1 MIMVLKRKL
10 KKIVN
15 SISIFLIVGCSYYSM
30 AGSIP
35 ANINNVFIPL
45 IENDTAEFEIA
56 ENLTSKITQE
66 IAIQNILKI
75 TDNSNSDSTILGVI
89 TSATD
94 GPFTFDS
101 NEQVDEYRFSI
112 SLKIL
117 WVDNENEKN
126 LIEKTFT
133 GFGNYSINNDPS
145 SDGIDNDNDGIL
157 DENDDDEFGDSR
169 ELAINIAINK
179 IASDVVNS
187 ILSTWKKNC

>member
-1 MIMVLKRKL
+1 MILILKRKL

-35 ANINNVFIPL
+35 ANINNVYIPL
-45 IENDTAEFEIA
+45 IENDTAEFEIS

-89 TSATD
+89 TSTTD

-112 SLKIL
+112 SIKIL

-133 GFGNYSINNDPS
+133 GFGNYSINNNPS

-187 ILSTWKKNC
+187 ILSTW

>member
-15 SISIFLIVGCSYYSM
+15 SISIFVLVGCSYYSM

-35 ANINNVFIPL
+35 ANINNVYIPL
-45 IENDTAEFEIA
+45 IENDTAEFEIS

-145 SDGIDNDNDGIL
+145 SDGIDNDNDGII

-187 ILSTWKKNC
+187 ILSTW

>member
-1 MIMVLKRKL
+1 MIMALKRKL

-15 SISIFLIVGCSYYSM
+15 SLSIFMLVGCSYYYM

-35 ANINNVFIPL
+35 ANINNVYIPL
-45 IENDTAEFEIA
+45 IENDTAEFEIS

-75 TDNSNSDSTILGVI
+75 TDDSNSDSTILGVI
-89 TSATD
+89 TSAAD

-133 GFGNYSINNDPS
+133 GFGNYSLNNDPS

-187 ILSTWKKNC
+187 ILSTW

>member
-1 MIMVLKRKL
+1 MTMELKRKL

-15 SISIFLIVGCSYYSM
+15 IVSIFLIVGCSYYSM

-35 ANINNVFIPL
+35 ANIKNVNIPL
-45 IENDTAEFEIA
+45 IENDTAEFEIS
-56 ENLTSKITQE
+56 ENLTSKIIQE

-75 TDNSNSDSTILGVI
+75 TDDNNSDSTILGVI
-89 TSATD
+89 TSASD
-94 GPFTFDS
+94 GPFSFDN
-101 NEQVDEYRFSI
+101 NEQVDEYRFSL
-112 SLKIL
+112 SLKII
-117 WVDNENEKN
+117 WTDNENEKI

-187 ILSTWKKNC
+187 ILSTW

>member
-15 SISIFLIVGCSYYSM
+15 SISILLIVGCSYYSM

-35 ANINNVFIPL
+35 ANINSVYIPL
-45 IENDTAEFEIA
+45 IENDTAEFEIS

-169 ELAINIAINK
+169 ELAINIAVNK

-187 ILSTWKKNC
+187 ILSTW

>member
-1 MIMVLKRKL
+1 MTMELKRRL
-10 KKIVN
+10 KKIIN
-15 SISIFLIVGCSYYSM
+15 IASIFLIFGCSYYSM

-35 ANINNVFIPL
+35 ANIKNVNIPL
-45 IENDTAEFEIA
+45 IENDTAEFEIS
-56 ENLTSKITQE
+56 ENLTSKMIQE
-66 IAIQNILKI
+66 IAIQNILRI
-75 TDNSNSDSTILGVI
+75 TDDSNSDSTILGVI
-89 TSATD
+89 TNASD
-94 GPFTFDS
+94 GPFSFDS
-101 NEQVDEYRFSI
+101 NEQVDEYRFSL
-112 SLKIL
+112 SLKVI
-117 WVDNENEKN
+117 WIDNENEKN

-187 ILSTWKKNC
+187 ILSTW

>member
-1 MIMVLKRKL
+1 MIMELKRKL
-10 KKIVN
+10 KKIT
-15 SISIFLIVGCSYYSM
+15 SILLIFCLIGCSYYSM

-35 ANINNVFIPL
+35 ANINNVYIPL
-45 IENDTAEFEIA
+45 IQNDTAEFEIA
-56 ENLTSKITQE
+56 ENLTSKIIQE

-75 TDNSNSDSTILGVI
+75 SENEESDSSILGVI
-89 TSATD
+89 SSAID
-94 GPFTFDS
+94 GPFSFDN

-112 SLKIL
+112 NVQIV

-133 GFGNYSINNDPS
+133 GFGNYSINDDPS

-179 IASDVVNS
+179 IASDIVNS
-187 ILSTWKKNC
+187 ILSTW

>member
-1 MIMVLKRKL
+1 MTMELKRRL
-10 KKIVN
+10 KKIIN
-15 SISIFLIVGCSYYSM
+15 IASIFLIVGCSYYSM

-35 ANINNVFIPL
+35 ANIKNVNIPL
-45 IENDTAEFEIA
+45 IENDTAEFEIS
-56 ENLTSKITQE
+56 ENLTSKIIQE
-66 IAIQNILKI
+66 IAIQNILRI
-75 TDNSNSDSTILGVI
+75 TDDSNSDSTILGVI
-89 TSATD
+89 TNVSD
-94 GPFTFDS
+94 GPFSFDS
-101 NEQVDEYRFSI
+101 NEQVDEYRFSL
-112 SLKIL
+112 SLKVAWI
-117 WVDNENEKN
+117 DNENEKN

-187 ILSTWKKNC
+187 ILSTW

>member
-15 SISIFLIVGCSYYSM
+15 FISIFLIVGCSYYSM

-75 TDNSNSDSTILGVI
+75 TDNSNSDSTILGLI
-89 TSATD
+89 TNASD

-187 ILSTWKKNC
+187 ILSTW

>member
-35 ANINNVFIPL
+35 ANINNVYIPL
-45 IENDTAEFEIA
+45 IENDTAEFEIS

-75 TDNSNSDSTILGVI
+75 TDDSNSDSTILGVI

-187 ILSTWKKNC
+187 ILSTW

>member
-15 SISIFLIVGCSYYSM
+15 SISILLIVGCSYYSM

-35 ANINNVFIPL
+35 ANINSVYIPL
-45 IENDTAEFEIA
+45 IENDTAEFEIS

-179 IASDVVNS
+179 VASDVVNS
-187 ILSTWKKNC
+187 ILSTW

>member
-15 SISIFLIVGCSYYSM
+15 SILIFLIVGCSYYSM

-35 ANINNVFIPL
+35 ANINNVYIPL
-45 IENDTAEFEIA
+45 IENDTAEFEIS

-187 ILSTWKKNC
+187 ILSTW

>member
-15 SISIFLIVGCSYYSM
+15 SISILLIVGCSYYSM

-35 ANINNVFIPL
+35 ANINNVYIPL
-45 IENDTAEFEIA
+45 IENDTAEFEIS

-169 ELAINIAINK
+169 ELAINIAVNK

-187 ILSTWKKNC
+187 ILSTW

>member
-1 MIMVLKRKL
+1 MIMELKRKL
-10 KKIVN
+10 KKIT
-15 SISIFLIVGCSYYSM
+15 SILLILCLIGCSYYSM

-35 ANINNVFIPL
+35 ANINNVYIPL
-45 IENDTAEFEIA
+45 IQNDTAEFEIA

-75 TDNSNSDSTILGVI
+75 SENEESDSSILGVI
-89 TSATD
+89 SSAID
-94 GPFTFDS
+94 GPFSFDS

-112 SLKIL
+112 NVQIV

-179 IASDVVNS
+179 IASDIVNS
-187 ILSTWKKNC
+187 ILSTW

>member
-1 MIMVLKRKL
+1 
-10 KKIVN
+10 
-15 SISIFLIVGCSYYSM
+15 M

-35 ANINNVFIPL
+35 ANINNVYIPL
-45 IENDTAEFEIA
+45 IENDTAEFEIS

-75 TDNSNSDSTILGVI
+75 TDDSNSDSTILGVI

-187 ILSTWKKNC
+187 ILSTWSVSYTHLTLPTI

>member
-35 ANINNVFIPL
+35 ANINNVYIPL
-45 IENDTAEFEIA
+45 IENDTAEFEIS

-75 TDNSNSDSTILGVI
+75 TDNNNSDSTILGVI

-187 ILSTWKKNC
+187 ILSTW

>member
-35 ANINNVFIPL
+35 ANINNVYIPL
-45 IENDTAEFEIA
+45 IENDTAEFEIS

-75 TDNSNSDSTILGVI
+75 TDDSNSDSTILGVI
-89 TSATD
+89 TGAAD

-187 ILSTWKKNC
+187 ILSTW

>member
-35 ANINNVFIPL
+35 ANINNVYIPL
-45 IENDTAEFEIA
+45 IENDTAEFEIS

-94 GPFTFDS
+94 LPFTFDS
-101 NEQVDEYRFSI
+101 SEQVDEYRFSI

-187 ILSTWKKNC
+187 ILSTW

>member
-15 SISIFLIVGCSYYSM
+15 SISILLIVGCSYYSM

-35 ANINNVFIPL
+35 ANINSVYIPL
-45 IENDTAEFEIA
+45 IENDTAEFEIS

-75 TDNSNSDSTILGVI
+75 TDDSNSDSTILGVI
-89 TSATD
+89 TSAAD

-187 ILSTWKKNC
+187 ILSTW

>member
-1 MIMVLKRKL
+1 MTMELKRKL

-15 SISIFLIVGCSYYSM
+15 IVSIFLIVGCSYYSM

-35 ANINNVFIPL
+35 ANIKNVNIPL
-45 IENDTAEFEIA
+45 IENDTAEFEIS
-56 ENLTSKITQE
+56 ENLTSKIIQE

-75 TDNSNSDSTILGVI
+75 TDDNNSDSTILGII
-89 TSATD
+89 TSASD
-94 GPFTFDS
+94 GPFSFDS
-101 NEQVDEYRFSI
+101 NEQVDEYRFSL
-112 SLKIL
+112 SLKII
-117 WVDNENEKN
+117 WTDNENEKN

-187 ILSTWKKNC
+187 ILSTW

>member
-1 MIMVLKRKL
+1 MTMVLKRKL

-15 SISIFLIVGCSYYSM
+15 SVSIFLIVGCSYYSM

-35 ANINNVFIPL
+35 ANINNVYIPL
-45 IENDTAEFEIA
+45 IENDTAEFEIS

-187 ILSTWKKNC
+187 ILSTW

>member
-1 MIMVLKRKL
+1 MIMALKRKL

-15 SISIFLIVGCSYYSM
+15 SLSIFMLVGCSYYSM

-35 ANINNVFIPL
+35 ANINNVYIPL
-45 IENDTAEFEIA
+45 IENDTAEFEIS

-66 IAIQNILKI
+66 IAIQNILKV
-75 TDNSNSDSTILGVI
+75 TDDSNSDSTILGVI

-94 GPFTFDS
+94 GPFTFDN

-187 ILSTWKKNC
+187 ILSTW

>member
-10 KKIVN
+10 RKIVN

-35 ANINNVFIPL
+35 ANINNVYIPL
-45 IENDTAEFEIA
+45 IENDTAEFEIS

-94 GPFTFDS
+94 GPFTYDS

-187 ILSTWKKNC
+187 ILSTW

>member
-35 ANINNVFIPL
+35 ANISNVYIPL
-45 IENDTAEFEIA
+45 IENDTAEFEIS

-187 ILSTWKKNC
+187 ILSTW

>member
-15 SISIFLIVGCSYYSM
+15 SISIFLIIGCSYYSM

-35 ANINNVFIPL
+35 ANINNVYIPL
-45 IENDTAEFEIA
+45 IENDTAEFEIS

-169 ELAINIAINK
+169 ELAINIAVNK

-187 ILSTWKKNC
+187 ILSTW

>member
-1 MIMVLKRKL
+1 MIMALKRKL

-15 SISIFLIVGCSYYSM
+15 SLSIFMLVGCSYYSM

-35 ANINNVFIPL
+35 ANINNIYIPL
-45 IENDTAEFEIA
+45 IENDTAEFEIS

-75 TDNSNSDSTILGVI
+75 TDDSNSDSTILGVI

-94 GPFTFDS
+94 GPFTFDN

-187 ILSTWKKNC
+187 ILSTW

>member
-1 MIMVLKRKL
+1 MTMALKKKL

-15 SISIFLIVGCSYYSM
+15 FVSIFLIVGCSYYSM

-35 ANINNVFIPL
+35 ANIKNVNIPL
-45 IENDTAEFEIA
+45 IENDTAEFEIS
-56 ENLTSKITQE
+56 ENLTSKIIQE

-75 TDNSNSDSTILGVI
+75 TDDSNSDSTILGVI
-89 TSATD
+89 TNASD
-94 GPFTFDS
+94 GPFSFDT
-101 NEQVDEYRFSI
+101 NEQVDEYRFSL
-112 SLKIL
+112 SLKVTWI
-117 WVDNENEKN
+117 DNENEKN

-169 ELAINIAINK
+169 DLAINIAINK

-187 ILSTWKKNC
+187 ILSTW

>member
-1 MIMVLKRKL
+1 MIMALKRKL

-15 SISIFLIVGCSYYSM
+15 SLSIFMLVGCSYYSM

-35 ANINNVFIPL
+35 ANINNVYIPL
-45 IENDTAEFEIA
+45 IENDTAEFEIS

-75 TDNSNSDSTILGVI
+75 TDDSNSDSTILGVI

-94 GPFTFDS
+94 GPFTFDT

-187 ILSTWKKNC
+187 ILSTW

>member
-1 MIMVLKRKL
+1 MIMALKRKL

-15 SISIFLIVGCSYYSM
+15 SLSIFMLVGCSYYSM

-35 ANINNVFIPL
+35 ANINNVYIPL
-45 IENDTAEFEIA
+45 IENDTAEFEIS

-75 TDNSNSDSTILGVI
+75 ADNSNSDSTILGVI

-187 ILSTWKKNC
+187 ILSTW

>member
-1 MIMVLKRKL
+1 MTMALKRKL

-15 SISIFLIVGCSYYSM
+15 FVSIFLIVGCSYYSM

-35 ANINNVFIPL
+35 ANIKNVNIPL
-45 IENDTAEFEIA
+45 IENDTAEFEIS
-56 ENLTSKITQE
+56 ENLTSKIIQE

-75 TDNSNSDSTILGVI
+75 TDDSNSDSTILGVI
-89 TSATD
+89 TTASD
-94 GPFTFDS
+94 GPFSFDV
-101 NEQVDEYRFSI
+101 NEQVDEYRFSL
-112 SLKIL
+112 SLKIS
-117 WVDNENEKN
+117 WIDNENEKN

-187 ILSTWKKNC
+187 ILSTW

>member
-35 ANINNVFIPL
+35 ANINNVYIPL
-45 IENDTAEFEIA
+45 IENDTAEFEIS

-133 GFGNYSINNDPS
+133 GFGNYSVNNDPS

-187 ILSTWKKNC
+187 VLSTW

>member
-15 SISIFLIVGCSYYSM
+15 SISILLIVGCSYYSM

-187 ILSTWKKNC
+187 ILSTW

>member
-15 SISIFLIVGCSYYSM
+15 SISIFLLVGCSYYSM

-35 ANINNVFIPL
+35 AKINNVYIPL
-45 IENDTAEFEIA
+45 IENDTAEFEIS

-75 TDNSNSDSTILGVI
+75 ADNSNSDSTILGVI

-187 ILSTWKKNC
+187 ILSTW

>member
-15 SISIFLIVGCSYYSM
+15 SLSIFMLVGCSYYSM

-35 ANINNVFIPL
+35 ANINNVYIPL
-45 IENDTAEFEIA
+45 IENDTAEFEIS

-75 TDNSNSDSTILGVI
+75 TDDSNSDSTILGVI

-169 ELAINIAINK
+169 ELAINIAVNK

-187 ILSTWKKNC
+187 ILSTW

>member
-1 MIMVLKRKL
+1 MTMELKRKL

-15 SISIFLIVGCSYYSM
+15 IVSIFLIVGCSYYSM

-35 ANINNVFIPL
+35 ANIKNVNIPL
-45 IENDTAEFEIA
+45 IENDTAEFEIS
-56 ENLTSKITQE
+56 ENLTSKIIQE

-75 TDNSNSDSTILGVI
+75 TDDSNSDSTILGII
-89 TSATD
+89 TSASD
-94 GPFTFDS
+94 GPFSFDS
-101 NEQVDEYRFSI
+101 NEQVDEYRFSL
-112 SLKIL
+112 SLKII
-117 WVDNENEKN
+117 WTDNENEKN

-145 SDGIDNDNDGIL
+145 SDGIDNDNGGIL

-187 ILSTWKKNC
+187 ILSTW

>member
-35 ANINNVFIPL
+35 ANINNVYIPL
-45 IENDTAEFEIA
+45 IENDTAEFEIS

-75 TDNSNSDSTILGVI
+75 SDNSNSDSTILGVI

-187 ILSTWKKNC
+187 ILSTW

>member
-15 SISIFLIVGCSYYSM
+15 SVSIFLIVGCSYYSM

-35 ANINNVFIPL
+35 ANINNVYIPL
-45 IENDTAEFEIA
+45 IENDTAEFEIS

-169 ELAINIAINK
+169 ELAINIAVNK

-187 ILSTWKKNC
+187 ILSTW

>member
-10 KKIVN
+10 TKIVN

-35 ANINNVFIPL
+35 ANINNVYIPL
-45 IENDTAEFEIA
+45 IENDTAEFEIS

-94 GPFTFDS
+94 LPFTFDS

-117 WVDNENEKN
+117 WFDNENEKN

-187 ILSTWKKNC
+187 ILSTW